1 MIHDPENVWE
11 FWACPHCCEGHK
23 CSSEQLTHPLG
34 QRFPNEEKLELPKT
48 LSGSVWLSQ
57 SLENGNGDL
66 AFPVPGKW
74 EWWFGF
80 PNPWETGMG
89 LVIWLSQSLS
99 EAP

>member
-34 QRFPNEEKLELPKT
+34 LRFPNEEKLELPKT

-57 SLENGNGDL
+57 SLENGNGGL